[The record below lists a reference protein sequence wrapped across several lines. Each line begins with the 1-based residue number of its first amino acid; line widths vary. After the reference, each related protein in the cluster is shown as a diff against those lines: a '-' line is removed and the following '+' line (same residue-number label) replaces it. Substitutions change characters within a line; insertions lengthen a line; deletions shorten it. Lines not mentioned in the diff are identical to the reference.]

1 MTTLAILADI
11 HGNMP
16 ALEAVIQDL
25 RQVAVDHVVVA
36 GDCINWGPFSQEV
49 VERVTREGWAVIRGN
64 NEFYL
69 LDYETRRAPPAWNTL
84 SDFPVLPWLH
94 DQLHGRWQNTI
105 AAWADTLQL
114 RHADA
119 PPIRVVHGSPRSAW
133 EAMHPTDTDET
144 LAPMLAGVS
153 ESVLIAAHTHL
164 AMDRRVNSTRILNP
178 GAVGLPL
185 DGQVA
190 LARYML
196 LDPVDDQWY
205 ATFCSVPFDLARVL
219 DELARQRFVER
230 CGVVGQLIVEEFQTA
245 RLRLYPFLQWRARH
259 LPGAPLTPDL
269 LARFTEVDA
278 SDYRPPAYR
287 QFD

>member
-1 MTTLAILADI
+1 MTQLAILADI

-25 RQVAVDHVVVA
+25 RHVAVDHVVVA
-36 GDCINWGPFSQEV
+36 GDCINWGPFSLEV
-49 VERVTREGWAVIRGN
+49 VERIAREAWAVIRGN

-69 LDYETRRAPPAWNTL
+69 LDYQTGRAPPAWNTL

-94 DQLHGRWQNTI
+94 DQLHGRWQDTI

-114 RHADA
+114 RYADA
-119 PPIRVVHGSPRSAW
+119 APIRVVHGSPRSAW

-144 LAPMLAGVS
+144 LAPMLKGVS
-153 ESVLIAAHTHL
+153 ESVLIAGHTHL
-164 AMDRRVNSTRILNP
+164 AMDRRVNGTRILNP
-178 GAVGLPL
+178 GSVGLAL
-185 DGQVA
+185 DGHVA
-190 LARYML
+190 LARYLL
-196 LDPVDDQWY
+196 LDAVDDEWR
-205 ATFCSVPFDLARVL
+205 ATFRSVPFDLEPVL

-245 RLRLYPFLQWRARH
+245 RLRLYPFMQWHAH
-259 LPGAPLTPDL
+259 HFPGLPLMSDL
-269 LARFTEVDA
+269 LARFTDADA
-278 SDYRPPAYR
+278 SAYRPAAYQ